1 MSATMCTTASFAPS
15 SLLSSRFSNG
25 TVSFVCLLSARALFL
40 KSRDAVLELC
50 VRVIF
55 TPLVVVKTDFFLSIE
70 KRAMLVKR
78 RRRERKRKK
87 KSDKIMNA

>member
-1 MSATMCTTASFAPS
+1 
-15 SLLSSRFSNG
+15 
-25 TVSFVCLLSARALFL
+25 
-40 KSRDAVLELC
+40 
-50 VRVIF
+50 
-55 TPLVVVKTDFFLSIE
+55 VKNDDFFLSIE